1 VFDKY
6 RLAFTGEIVYIR
18 ISNISVRGKKRMSV
32 VLEISERKGKNRR
45 RDKMG
50 EVVNEDVSVE
60 LAADILYI

>member
-1 VFDKY
+1 MFDKY
-6 RLAFTGEIVYIR
+6 GLAFTGEIVYIR
-18 ISNISVRGKKRMSV
+18 IRNISVRGKKHTSV